1 MFVLLERFARSVGG
15 RCFWRERNLRDA
27 EIFLKRLFKN
37 ADITKRYL
45 RELYAGNPG
54 PVEAGLLANRI
65 FQPPSMCLN
74 RRVRQQAGSYSFAFT
89 PAPV

>member
-65 FQPPSMCLN
+65 FST
-74 RRVRQQAGSYSFAFT
+74 RRVRQHPGSYSFAFT